1 VGGVAVAIGEGALER
16 RGPAAIPPG
25 YSSLLSGGSI
35 MLFQTNLRKLEVVH
49 AVGIIAF
56 VAMALA
62 AVPVAGAEV
71 VGEDENVVSERGERW
86 FFAHGVLVSP
96 VVPETTAGLEDCT
109 ADGAVSV
116 GAGEGVR
123 SPGCPEYVM
132 GDDFKEYD
140 YGENGIGVTMCK
152 LDGTVTETISGGLS
166 LISTIGRYLGLEGEG
181 SVSRTTTI
189 CVYHGCDLRI
199 TEAEAN
205 HSVRT

>member
-1 VGGVAVAIGEGALER
+1 
-16 RGPAAIPPG
+16 
-25 YSSLLSGGSI
+25 
-35 MLFQTNLRKLEVVH
+35 MFQTNLRKLEVVH

-96 VVPETTAGLEDCT
+96 VVPETTASLEDCT
-109 ADGAVSV
+109 ADGAVPV
-116 GAGEGVR
+116 GAGEGV
-123 SPGCPEYVM
+123 SDSGCPEYVM
-132 GDDFKEYD
+132 GDDFEEYD

-152 LDGTVTETISGGLS
+152 LDGVEKVTVG
-166 LISTIGRYLGLEGEG
+166 G
-181 SVSRTTTI
+181 SVSVEAGIGKIFGISGEGFVAREFNV
-189 CVYHGCDLRI
+189 CVYYGCDLKA
-199 TEAEAN
+199 TEAAAN

>member
-1 VGGVAVAIGEGALER
+1 
-16 RGPAAIPPG
+16 
-25 YSSLLSGGSI
+25 

-49 AVGIIAF
+49 AVGLIAF

-71 VGEDENVVSERGERW
+71 VGEDESVVSERGERW

-109 ADGAVSV
+109 AEGAVSV
-116 GAGEGVR
+116 GAGEAVR

-132 GDDFKEYD
+132 GDDFKEFD

-152 LDGTVTETISGGLS
+152 LDGV
-166 LISTIGRYLGLEGEG
+166 EGESIAG
-181 SVSRTTTI
+181 TLSVSGSIWKVLEVGGDVTITRSRKI
-189 CVYHGCDLRI
+189 CVYHGCGLELS
-199 TEAEAN
+199 EAEAN